1 MILFDIFAIALA
13 ILLISAA
20 GIITAVCVGGII
32 LGGFLLL
39 VTIIDAVIDAFG
51 RFVKWI
57 NEKEND

>member
-1 MILFDIFAIALA
+1 MMLFDIFAITFA

-20 GIITAVCVGGII
+20 GIIAAICVGGII

-39 VTIIDAVIDAFG
+39 VAIIDAIIDAFC

-57 NEKEND
+57 NGKENE

>member
-1 MILFDIFAIALA
+1 MILFDIFAITLV

-20 GIITAVCVGGII
+20 GIIASVCVGGII

-39 VTIIDAVIDAFG
+39 VTIIDAIIDAFS

-57 NEKEND
+57 NGKEND

>member
-1 MILFDIFAIALA
+1 MMLFDIFAITLA

-20 GIITAVCVGGII
+20 GIIVAVCVGGII

-57 NEKEND
+57 NGKEND

>member
-1 MILFDIFAIALA
+1 MILFDILAITIA

-20 GIITAVCVGGII
+20 GVIAAIFVGGII

-39 VTIIDAVIDAFG
+39 VTIIDAIIDAFC

-57 NEKEND
+57 NGKEND

>member
-1 MILFDIFAIALA
+1 MILFDIFAITLA

-20 GIITAVCVGGII
+20 GIIVSVCIGGII

-39 VTIIDAVIDAFG
+39 VTIIDAIIDAFC

-57 NEKEND
+57 NGKEND

>member
-39 VTIIDAVIDAFG
+39 VTIIDAIIDAFG

-57 NEKEND
+57 NGKENE

>member
-13 ILLISAA
+13 ILLISAT
-20 GIITAVCVGGII
+20 GIIAAVCVGGII

-39 VTIIDAVIDAFG
+39 VIIIDAIIDAFG

-57 NEKEND
+57 NGKEND